1 LWWRGARNQGELEV
15 VLLKNFVNIFFVS
28 ELRKKLLFT
37 LGIFAIY
44 RLGIHI
50 PVIGIDINALH
61 QLMSQ
66 PSGLGGLFSFLDL
79 FSGGAL
85 RQCTIFAL
93 GISPYITSS
102 IMMQMLSMTV
112 PSLEQ
117 LMKEGEY
124 GRKIINQYTR
134 YLTFAVSIVQSL
146 GYAMLAEKYQI
157 VIQPGWGFRL
167 MFILT
172 LTVGSMITMWL
183 GEQISLFGI
192 GNGSSMIIFSGIVAR
207 FPDDFIK
214 TFGSVQAGYL
224 SWEGA
229 VLICL
234 IFVGIA
240 ACIVFLE
247 KGERKIPVQYT
258 RRVVGQR
265 VYGGQSSYIPFKIN
279 TAGVMPVIFSNAL
292 LNIPLFLSTMLA
304 ARFTIFSVITEHF
317 HQGSILYMVLD
328 FFLIIFFSYF
338 YTALVFN
345 PEELAENIK
354 KGGGFIP
361 GIRPG
366 KKTAEFFNYI
376 LTRIGLIGA
385 IYLGLLAICPSLL
398 NMVLRIPFY
407 LSGTALLIVVGVA
420 LDTAAQIESYLI
432 EHRYEG
438 FLSSGRLKARGAV
451 R

>member
-1 LWWRGARNQGELEV
+1 M
-15 VLLKNFVNIFFVS
+15 VLLKNFVNIFFVP

-37 LGIFAIY
+37 LGILVVY

-50 PVIGIDINALH
+50 PVIGIDVNALS

-66 PSGLGGLFSFLDL
+66 SNGLSGLFQFLDL

-85 RQCTIFAL
+85 KQCTIFAL
-93 GISPYITSS
+93 GISPYITAS

-134 YLTFAVSIVQSL
+134 YLTFAVSIMQGL
-146 GYAMLAEKYQI
+146 GYAVLAEKYNI
-157 VIQPGWGFRL
+157 VIDPGWGFRV

-192 GNGSSMIIFSGIVAR
+192 GNGSSMIIFAGIVAR
-207 FPDDFIK
+207 FPSDFLK
-214 TFGSVQAGYL
+214 LFGEVQAGYA
-224 SWEGA
+224 SWESA

-234 IFVGIA
+234 LFVGIA

-265 VYGGQSSYIPFKIN
+265 VYGGQSSFIPFKIN

-304 ARFTIFSVITEHF
+304 SRWAFFEIITRNFSPTSAI
-317 HQGSILYMVLD
+317 YMVLD
-328 FFLIIFFSYF
+328 FLLIIFFSYF

-345 PEELAENIK
+345 PDELAENIK
-354 KGGGFIP
+354 KSGGFVP

-385 IYLGLLAICPSLL
+385 VYLGLLAICPTLIVMLIKTSF
-398 NMVLRIPFY
+398 V

-438 FLSSGRLKARGAV
+438 FLSSGRLKARGAI